1 MRYKID
7 YETTRKNLATLKV
20 FIERAESILDSDI
33 DEDEKVEKLLKLD
46 EDFTKETGLRRTH
59 NG

>member
-7 YETTRKNLATLKV
+7 YETTRKNLAALKV

-33 DEDEKVEKLLKLD
+33 DEDEKTEELLKLD

>member
-7 YETTRKNLATLKV
+7 YETTRKNLAALKV

-33 DEDEKVEKLLKLD
+33 DEDEKTEKLLKLD